1 MGLASILVTAMNHET
16 DPNPASSA
24 EALTAGELLAQSP
37 SGPRLPK
44 RAKAAIGNRS
54 QYSVTQIHS
63 ELRQKIVTV
72 ALRPGAALSEVKVAE
87 KYGVS
92 RTPVREA
99 FKRLHEEG
107 LLDVVPQVGSF
118 VARID
123 LKKVRDSY
131 FVRDTL
137 ECKLV
142 ELAAQ
147 KISLDEKQQLQA
159 ILAIQE
165 QATLAK
171 NPIAFFQADEQMHQ
185 LIAEIAGHGHA
196 WQVIHDAKGQQDRL
210 RRLSLLD
217 SSRAS
222 TRLNEHQNIVQ
233 AIIDGNGAAAQL
245 AMKQHLAS
253 ILEALATLE
262 PASLDPQKGSH

>member
-1 MGLASILVTAMNHET
+1 MDLTSILVTAMNHET
-16 DPNPASSA
+16 DSIRPFRPETELTLEGLS
-24 EALTAGELLAQSP
+24 EAP
-37 SGPRLPK
+37 SGPR
-44 RAKAAIGNRS
+44 RAKRTKTPAGHRS
-54 QYSVTQIHS
+54 QYSVTQIHG

-72 ALRPGAALSEVKVAE
+72 VLRPGDALSEVKVAE

-99 FKRLHEEG
+99 FKRLHDEG

-147 KISLDEKQQLQA
+147 RISLHEKQQLRA
-159 ILAIQE
+159 ILEIQE

-171 NPIAFFQADEQMHQ
+171 NPGAFFQADEQMHQ

-210 RRLSLLD
+210 RRLSLLESD
-217 SSRAS
+217 RAS
-222 TRLNEHQNIVQ
+222 KRLKEHQDIVQ
-233 AIIDGNGAAAQL
+233 AIIDGDGGAAHL

-262 PASLDPQKGSH
+262 PAQPAAHTGSH